1 MKQKKWEQG
10 DSTLETREKTEE
22 QFWTTASHMHHMH
35 HSVTFNWVPGNQ
47 IVKCFCW
54 FPKAWEAWNS
64 GNKLGWC
71 VQPTLRQLGILNV
84 LRILRNLILRISWV
98 SHGHA
103 TQLTPCSSSLSCLM
117 NKSHGRFEIQTCA
130 CEGTTNCFHT
140 TRLTSSH
147 LDIKEFINTQ

>member
-1 MKQKKWEQG
+1 MEQKKWEQG

-22 QFWTTASHMHHMH
+22 QFWTTASHMHH
-35 HSVTFNWVPGNQ
+35 SVTFNWVPANQ

-71 VQPTLRQLGILNV
+71 VQPTLRQLRILNV

-98 SHGHA
+98 SYGHA
-103 TQLTPCSSSLSCLM
+103 TQLTPCSSSLSCLTT
-117 NKSHGRFEIQTCA
+117 KSQCCFEIQTCA
-130 CEGTTNCFHT
+130 CGGTTNCFHT

-147 LDIKEFINTQ
+147 LDIKKFINTQ